1 MCVIKHVSL
10 LCLQDNDLQL
20 VIGITAGR
28 ISVLVS
34 KIPGEEKIAIPYTFI
49 TNEKEKS
56 FLSHMEAE
64 GHELLLFFL
73 WPALRK
79 EQFFRRIDIFI

>member
-1 MCVIKHVSL
+1 MCNQTRFIALS
-10 LCLQDNDLQL
+10 LQDHDLQL

-34 KIPGEEKIAIPYTFI
+34 KIPREGKIAILYTFI

-56 FLSHMEAE
+56 FLSHMEAG
-64 GHELLLFFL
+64 GHELLLFIL
-73 WPALRK
+73 WPALEKRAVFQ
-79 EQFFRRIDIFI
+79 EN